1 MCYRS
6 RPVSASTKIA
16 SAGLLAIG
24 GLHVVW
30 STGSSWPMKDRRL
43 LTDAVVGSKDD
54 LPPSPAACLAVAGL
68 LGTAATL
75 VDGRPRALPAIS
87 RLGATGVVAVLA
99 TRGALGL
106 AGRTDVLSPGS
117 VSDNFRRLDRRVYSP
132 LCLTLAALSLPA
144 AFRGRPPG

>member
-54 LPPSPAACLAVAGL
+54 VAPLARGLP
-68 LGTAATL
+68 
-75 VDGRPRALPAIS
+75 GRGRVCSGPPRRS
-87 RLGATGVVAVLA
+87 ST
-99 TRGALGL
+99 
-106 AGRTDVLSPGS
+106 AGRE
-117 VSDNFRRLDRRVYSP
+117 RCR
-132 LCLTLAALSLPA
+132 
-144 AFRGRPPG
+144 

>member
-1 MCYRS
+1 M
-6 RPVSASTKIA
+6 SASTKTA

-30 STGSSWPMKDRRL
+30 ATGSSWPMKDRRL

-54 LPPSPAACLAVAGL
+54 VPPSPASCLAVAGL
-68 LGTAATL
+68 LATAAAL

-87 RLGATGVVAVLA
+87 RLGTTGVVAVLA
-99 TRGALGL
+99 GRGALGL

-117 VSDNFRRLDRRVYSP
+117 VSESFRRLDQRVYSP
-132 LCLTLAALSLPA
+132 LCLALAALSLP
-144 AFRGRPPG
+144 GC